1 MSGSPDEPRE
11 GMSAETGAP
20 QAAAPDTGQSSAGGA
35 TEASPAAPS
44 SADRPDAASSAPSSA
59 DRPDAASSA
68 PSSAGRPQGASSAP
82 SSAGRP
88 QGASSG
94 PSRGPS
100 REPYRGRPSGRGRE
114 RDGGRRDRRFRR
126 PKRKVCAFCVDK
138 VTHIGYKDHARL
150 RDFVSD
156 RGKILKSRMTGTCNR
171 HQRKMARAVKRARH
185 IALLPYVSE

>member
-1 MSGSPDEPRE
+1 
-11 GMSAETGAP
+11 MSAETGAP
-20 QAAAPDTGQSSAGGA
+20 QAAAPDAGQSSAGGA
-35 TEASPAAPS
+35 TEASPA
-44 SADRPDAASSAPSSA
+44 APSSA